1 VIIAKDGVM
10 MVATVSTYDIA
21 NLATA
26 TPCRALHVV
35 VMVVV
40 MLIAE
45 QQRQRREQ
53 RGNNIYCH
61 HNKRV

>member
-21 NLATA
+21 SLATA
-26 TPCRALHVV
+26 TPCRALRVV

-45 QQRQRREQ
+45 QQRQ
-53 RGNNIYCH
+53 
-61 HNKRV
+61 